1 MAYELD
7 FGTLTLEFLKKRLS
21 EEDLIP
27 SQIPLTRDL
36 DKHIASLSSCGISTL
51 EDLEKHLKTPKKL
64 QQLADA
70 SGIEPPYLS
79 LLLRVLNGYRP
90 KPQKLALIT
99 EHAAKLETLG
109 LKTSKDF
116 WLAAH
121 LRKDRAELALKLGID
136 EDLLVPL
143 VCLCDLCRLQ
153 WVSILFARL
162 LLQGGYHSV
171 GAIANAEKGVLVR
184 RVAQANRDDALFN
197 GKIGERDMGR
207 LISIAAYLDDEV
219 EL

>member
-1 MAYELD
+1 MALVPW
-7 FGTLTLEFLKKRLS
+7 K
-21 EEDLIP
+21 I
-27 SQIPLTRDL
+27 
-36 DKHIASLSSCGISTL
+36 
-51 EDLEKHLKTPKKL
+51 LKTPK
-64 QQLADA
+64 
-70 SGIEPPYLS
+70 
-79 LLLRVLNGYRP
+79 

-99 EHAAKLETLG
+99 GYAAQLETLG

-136 EDLLVPL
+136 EDFLVPL

-171 GAIANAEKGVLVR
+171 GAIANTEKGVLVR

>member
-1 MAYELD
+1 M
-7 FGTLTLEFLKKRLS
+7 
-21 EEDLIP
+21 
-27 SQIPLTRDL
+27 
-36 DKHIASLSSCGISTL
+36 
-51 EDLEKHLKTPKKL
+51 
-64 QQLADA
+64 
-70 SGIEPPYLS
+70 
-79 LLLRVLNGYRP
+79 LLRVLNGYRP

-99 EHAAKLETLG
+99 EHAAQLETLG

-136 EDLLVPL
+136 EDFLVPL

-171 GAIANAEKGVLVR
+171 GAIANAEKGVLAR
-184 RVAQANRDDALFN
+184 RVAQANRDDALFK